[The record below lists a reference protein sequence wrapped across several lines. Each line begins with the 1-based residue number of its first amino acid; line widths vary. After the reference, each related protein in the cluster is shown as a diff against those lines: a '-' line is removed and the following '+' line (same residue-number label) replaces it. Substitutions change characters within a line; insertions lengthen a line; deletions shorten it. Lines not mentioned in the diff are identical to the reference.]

1 MNGLKKKCIY
11 LLLLSVLFSACKE
24 DETVTGGLLEEEV
37 SALSDAADLEAY
49 VVSSWTDLYLSLEQ
63 YSSGR
68 PNAAARGIA
77 YIYLAAY
84 EVMVP
89 SMEGYQSLDD
99 EYRGLRIDQDLSEG
113 VDHHLALNETF
124 SVVLDHFLLNL
135 DASYTAEIETLRAQ
149 LESDLSIDLTEE
161 VTANSII
168 WGQHVANEV
177 IEFSQTDDDAE
188 EQILDPQPTSYEP
201 EEGDGYWTYSAEEER
216 ALYPYWESARTFV
229 ASTRETTTVEPVA
242 YSEAARTD
250 YFDQMLEVYEMN
262 NAAKQ
267 GDDEL
272 LWIAEFWSDDVEGLM
287 ISPPARQVSI
297 ANQLISQFDLSLE
310 ETVVMMIKLGFSL
323 NDAAVS
329 TWKYK
334 YEHMVMRPNV
344 FIHEFIDPDFQ
355 TNLYRLVYW
364 PNPSFPGYPSGH
376 SAFASAAAGIFID
389 TFGDNVTFTD
399 ATHEGRTEFL
409 GEPRTW
415 STLSEMAAENA
426 YSRIPLGVH
435 IRMDCDEGL
444 RLGYEV
450 SDIVLDEL
458 DLRGRRAL

>member
-1 MNGLKKKCIY
+1 MNGLKKKCAY
-11 LLLLSVLFSACKE
+11 LLFFGVFLAACNDDEGVGDSLSE
-24 DETVTGGLLEEEV
+24 NDNPV
-37 SALSDAADLEAY
+37 SIDAADTEAF
-49 VVSSWTDLYLSLEQ
+49 VVTAWTDLYLTLEQ

-77 YIYLAAY
+77 YIYLSAY

-89 SMEGYQSLDD
+89 AMSGYQSLDD
-99 EYRGLRIDQDLSEG
+99 EYRGLRIDEDLAGDVNYELALSES
-113 VDHHLALNETF
+113 F
-124 SVVLDHFLLNL
+124 SIVLDHFLLNL
-135 DASYTAEIETLRAQ
+135 DESLASEIDVLRAQ
-149 LESDLSIDLTEE
+149 LEEELSSSLSDE
-161 VTANSII
+161 VMANSLA
-168 WGQHVANEV
+168 WGQHVASEV
-177 IEFSQTDDDAE
+177 IEFSETDDDAE
-188 EQILDPQPTSYEP
+188 EQILDPQPTTYEP
-201 EEGDGYWTYSAEEER
+201 PVGDGYWTYSADEER
-216 ALYPYWESARTFV
+216 ALYPYWESVRTFV
-229 ASTRETTTVEPVA
+229 ASTRETTTLEPIT
-242 YSEAARTD
+242 YSETARSE
-250 YFDQMLEVYEMN
+250 YFDQMEEVYEAN
-262 NAAKQ
+262 NAAKE
-267 GDDEL
+267 GDEEQ

-297 ANQLISQFDLSLE
+297 ANQLIEQFNLTLE
-310 ETVVMMIKLGFSL
+310 ETVVLMVKLGFSL

-344 FIHEFIDPDFQ
+344 FIHEFIDPDYQ

-389 TFGDNVTFTD
+389 AFGDNVTFTD
-399 ATHEGRTEFL
+399 VTHEGRTEFL

-415 STLSEMAAENA
+415 TTLSDMAAENA

-450 SDIVLDEL
+450 ADIVLDEL
-458 DLRGRRAL
+458 KLESGNTL